1 MYDPVDDRGVPQSKG
16 IPMAVRITAAIGVVL
31 IFAIGAFVI
40 KISDYGHQ
48 WPSTQSLR
56 IPL

>member
-1 MYDPVDDRGVPQSKG
+1 MYDPVDDRGVPRSKG
-16 IPMAVRITAAIGVVL
+16 IPKAVTIAIAIGVVV
-31 IFAIGAFVI
+31 IFAIGAFVV

-48 WPSTQSLR
+48 WPSSQSLR

>member
-1 MYDPVDDRGVPQSKG
+1 MYDPVDARGVPQSKG
-16 IPMAVRITAAIGVVL
+16 VPMAVRIAAVIGIVV

-40 KISDYGHQ
+40 KISGYGHV
-48 WPSTQSLR
+48 WPSNQSLR